1 MGAYQND
8 GYQQHQW
15 AYRNDMYP
23 MSNGLQEPPAYKND
37 LYGSHDGHLSSED
50 EIVKIARDNLK
61 RDNELIIQ
69 TVAAVGTYI
78 QTYYIKRP
86 RKEVPETGIQWVQ
99 RTLADPIDCYDM
111 FRVHRPVFNRLHNL
125 LVSSY
130 GLKSKAK
137 MNSVEALGMFLW
149 IVGAPQSVRQAKNRF
164 TRSLE
169 SISRNFDRVLC
180 SVLKLAKDVIKP
192 KDPTFS
198 PVLPVLENPDF
209 WQHFNDCIGAIDGT
223 HVKLVVPKSKVVP
236 HLCRHKYTSQNVLA
250 VCDFDMRFT
259 FVLSG
264 WPGSVHDMTVFKDAT
279 RRYADKFPH
288 PPPGD
293 ILSLSFLNITQICV
307 VFCLTI
313 VLFICRKILLC

>member
-1 MGAYQND
+1 
-8 GYQQHQW
+8 
-15 AYRNDMYP
+15 
-23 MSNGLQEPPAYKND
+23 
-37 LYGSHDGHLSSED
+37 
-50 EIVKIARDNLK
+50 
-61 RDNELIIQ
+61 
-69 TVAAVGTYI
+69 
-78 QTYYIKRP
+78 
-86 RKEVPETGIQWVQ
+86 
-99 RTLADPIDCYDM
+99 
-111 FRVHRPVFNRLHNL
+111 
-125 LVSSY
+125 
-130 GLKSKAK
+130 
-137 MNSVEALGMFLW
+137 MFLW

-169 SISRNFDRVLC
+169 SISRNFDRVLS

-198 PVLPVLENPDF
+198 TVHPVLENPDF
-209 WQHFNDCIGAIDGT
+209 WPHFNDCIGAIDVT

-279 RRYADKFPH
+279 RRYANKFPH

-307 VFCLTI
+307 VFCLII